1 MNVTPRRRNRDVA
14 ASSTKRSWVTDSVDP
29 MQVSGR
35 RRMSSSCV
43 FFWCV
48 CSIVFLPLFAAA
60 AASLAGACVFAAAWL
75 GWRFSA
81 SNTTSMLKSTSTA
94 AMVAIVAMNWRSAS
108 LAVVVWERR
117 FPRPAWWIDGGRV
130 AIDAVEEHELPVDE
144 VGVADAG
151 VLGPAV
157 VEEGVLLDAV
167 EPALAVID
175 LALGEGHVDEAL
187 GWR

>member
-1 MNVTPRRRNRDVA
+1 
-14 ASSTKRSWVTDSVDP
+14 
-29 MQVSGR
+29 
-35 RRMSSSCV
+35 
-43 FFWCV
+43 
-48 CSIVFLPLFAAA
+48 
-60 AASLAGACVFAAAWL
+60 
-75 GWRFSA
+75 
-81 SNTTSMLKSTSTA
+81 
-94 AMVAIVAMNWRSAS
+94 MVAIVAMNWRSAS
-108 LAVVVWERR
+108 LDVVVWGRR
-117 FPRPAWWIDGGRV
+117 FPRPAWWSGCGRV

-187 GWR
+187 RRWR